1 MVSVI
6 LPVYNRTDPL
16 IAAMKSVLDQS
27 FRDLEL
33 IVVDDASPID
43 LEPVVASVG
52 DDRVRYLRR
61 ETNGGAGA
69 ARNTGIAAA
78 KAPYI
83 AFQDSDDLWFPGKLA
98 AQMELIS
105 AAPPEI
111 GVVMGGK
118 IIYGRDET
126 SRFGEG
132 LVCYAPSPRGVFKQ
146 GDDQLKQMLGENRL
160 SVQNAVFRSDCFPGR
175 QWFDESLR
183 ADEDWDFA
191 VRLVQHTSI
200 QEVLSPVVMCFKSD
214 DSISKNRRQTI
225 ITRARVLKKNR
236 DVYARYPR
244 EHGKSLFRLGTM
256 LYRSGRRRAGRRL
269 MLSGIRKD
277 PFTLLRALR
286 RRLPL
291 LGA

>member
-1 MVSVI
+1 MTVSVSVI
-6 LPVYNRTDPL
+6 LPVYNRIDPL

-43 LEPVVASVG
+43 LEPVVTGLG
-52 DDRVRYLRR
+52 DGRVRYLRR
-61 ETNGGAGA
+61 ARNGGAGA

-78 KAPYI
+78 RAPYL

-98 AQMELIS
+98 AQMALIE
-105 AAPPEI
+105 AAPPEV

-118 IIYGRDET
+118 IIYGRDAQ

-132 LVCYAPSPRGVFKQ
+132 LVSYAPSPGGVFRP
-146 GDDQLKQMLGENRL
+146 GDDQLRSMLGENRL
-160 SVQNAVFRSDCFPGR
+160 SVQNAVFRRDCYPETA
-175 QWFDESLR
+175 WFDESLR

-191 VRLVQHTSI
+191 VRLVQHTTI
-200 QEVLSPVVMCFKSD
+200 HEVLSPVVMCFKSD

-236 DVYARYPR
+236 TAYARYPR

-256 LYRSGRRRAGRRL
+256 LRGIGRPRAGRRL
-269 MLSGIRKD
+269 MLAGIRKD
-277 PFTLLRALR
+277 PATLLRALR
-286 RRLPL
+286 RRLPF
-291 LGA
+291 